1 MKNLILKSIIAAG
14 AFFSFAVA
22 GSQVASAH
30 TATTSASYNTV
41 YKLAKKNLGK
51 PYVYGA
57 TGPSAFD
64 CSGFTGYVYK
74 KAAKVTLPRTAQAQY
89 NAYKHVSSSTVKKGD
104 LVFFGY
110 SAYSISHVGLYVGKG
125 KMIDAQNR
133 GVVKEA
139 VKAPWWHVVGYAH
152 VTDFSTSATSTN

>member
-1 MKNLILKSIIAAG
+1 MKNLLTKSIIAVA

-22 GSQVASAH
+22 GAQ
-30 TATTSASYNTV
+30 ATTAHAATTNASYSTV
-41 YKLAKKNLGK
+41 YNMAKKNLGK
-51 PYVYGA
+51 PYVWGA

-74 KAAKVTLPRTAQAQY
+74 KAAKISIPRTAQAQY
-89 NAYKHVSSSTVKKGD
+89 NAYKHVSSSTVQKGD
-104 LVFFGY
+104 LVFFGF
-110 SAYSISHVGLYVGKG
+110 SARSISHVGLYVGNG

-133 GVVKEA
+133 GVVTEN

-152 VTDFSTSATSTN
+152 VTDFSTED